1 MMVFL
6 LMMIGFGLL
15 AVPLDLIA
23 LNFAE
28 FGTLKFMINLFTHQ
42 LGHAG
47 LMHLLGNY
55 MFMIPYAVYLESR
68 LGPKQFLCFYFLCG
82 FLAAFSQVLG
92 SHSSA
97 MIGSSGAAFGVFAGA
112 CALFDRSLWQR
123 VVGFLLLGLA
133 LMIQFVLA
141 TDIASLFSGVAY
153 WAHFGGGT
161 AGLALVH
168 FFVKPYLLGEGQS
181 SSPQSKSSPRKCA
194 SRSS

>member
-1 MMVFL
+1 MMVFI
-6 LMMIGFGLL
+6 LMAIGFALL
-15 AVPLDLIA
+15 PVPLDLIA

-28 FGTLKFMINLFTHQ
+28 IGSWKFVLNLFTHQ
-42 LGHAG
+42 LGHGG

-55 MFMIPYAVYLESR
+55 MFMIPYAIYLESR
-68 LGPKQFLCFYFLCG
+68 LGRWNFLAFYFVCG

-92 SHSSA
+92 AHSSA

-133 LMIQFVLA
+133 LMIQFALA
-141 TDIASLFSGVAY
+141 TSLEALFSGIAY

-161 AGLALVH
+161 AGLAMVH
-168 FFVKPYLLGEGQS
+168 FFVKPYLLSRQS
-181 SSPQSKSSPRKCA
+181 QSKSERKPTSRA
-194 SRSS
+194 S